1 MSLETVTLHKN
12 LLNVERPFKGSRHV
26 QIPHDVLPVAVNSTN
41 PAENERKHAHKSISN
56 RQSVRIIRHEKGI
69 ENTSPVGLSGSI
81 TSTTSE
87 FFRLRNDGG
96 RTEQTRG
103 DTRGQDGGAQRPE
116 HQSELLGSHPHD
128 GHDHEGQLTLF
139 RVRFSDDTAML
150 IDATNKEHAA
160 ALGQAWSRHW
170 DRLDP
175 RRVVNVTK
183 L

>member
-1 MSLETVTLHKN
+1 
-12 LLNVERPFKGSRHV
+12 
-26 QIPHDVLPVAVNSTN
+26 
-41 PAENERKHAHKSISN
+41 
-56 RQSVRIIRHEKGI
+56 
-69 ENTSPVGLSGSI
+69 
-81 TSTTSE
+81 
-87 FFRLRNDGG
+87 
-96 RTEQTRG
+96 
-103 DTRGQDGGAQRPE
+103 
-116 HQSELLGSHPHD
+116 
-128 GHDHEGQLTLF
+128 LF